1 MDTKKHELQ
10 HDLSRHSC
18 LFVSIRG
25 SVSAGFQMLNLQC
38 EAACS
43 IQTEQSDVA
52 HRNHLSG
59 LRQIPFRH
67 LFRSMFA
74 HCNPSSKADA
84 TMPSA
89 PENQVSSDDIDA
101 VVEAAGHS
109 RPDSDARHQGVR
121 QPQDSLAEIES
132 LEHLLRE
139 ADAHPSPEAPI
150 PEHPAV
156 SLVTGDPPV
165 TTSACIACHA
175 TSARRL
181 YSIEGVSEELVE
193 CENCGLGSLYPMPTA
208 ERIRSFYPA
217 EYYGEPTAKF
227 EPLVEFGVR
236 LGAKMRVESLV
247 GDLPARSKVLDIG
260 CGRGVMLRALL
271 DLGHEAHGVEIAPEA
286 ASGADSLAQ
295 IRIAPELAKANY
307 KENTFDAVIMWHVLE
322 HLPHPEQTLA
332 EIRRILRPGGRLIL
346 AVPNFGSLQSQR
358 TGHDWFHLD
367 LPRHLYHFTPET
379 LQRLLA
385 CNEFH
390 CESVRHMAML
400 QNSFGWL
407 QSILNRISGTPRNSL
422 YSLLH
427 RGGEHP
433 VVKNLSRLQRWQL
446 KLGYWIGLPIA
457 AAVSLLETAT
467 QQGGTIA
474 VTATLGRS
482 TTPNAVVTNVQPL
495 AVQPAFA

>member
-1 MDTKKHELQ
+1 M
-10 HDLSRHSC
+10 
-18 LFVSIRG
+18 
-25 SVSAGFQMLNLQC
+25 
-38 EAACS
+38 
-43 IQTEQSDVA
+43 
-52 HRNHLSG
+52 
-59 LRQIPFRH
+59 
-67 LFRSMFA
+67 
-74 HCNPSSKADA
+74 
-84 TMPSA
+84 
-89 PENQVSSDDIDA
+89 
-101 VVEAAGHS
+101 
-109 RPDSDARHQGVR
+109 
-121 QPQDSLAEIES
+121 
-132 LEHLLRE
+132 LRE
-139 ADAHPSPEAPI
+139 ADADSSPEAPI

-156 SLVTGDPPV
+156 SLVTGDARV
-165 TTSACIACHA
+165 ATSACIACHS

-193 CENCGLGSLYPMPTA
+193 CENCGLGSLYPMPTT
-208 ERIRSFYPA
+208 ERIQSFYPA

-247 GDLPARSKVLDIG
+247 GDLPSGSRVLDIG

-286 ASGADSLAQ
+286 ASGADPRAQ

-307 KENTFDAVIMWHVLE
+307 EENTFDAVIMWHVLE

-358 TGHDWFHLD
+358 TGNDWFHLD

-385 CNEFH
+385 SNEFH
-390 CESVRHMAML
+390 YESVRHMAML

-407 QSILNRISGTPRNSL
+407 QSILNRVSGTPRNSL

-433 VVKNLSRLQRWQL
+433 VVRNLSRLQQCQL
-446 KLGYWIGLPIA
+446 KLGYWFGLPIA
-457 AAVSLLETAT
+457 AGISLLEVAT
-467 QQGGTIA
+467 RQGGTIA

-482 TTPNAVVTNVQPL
+482 TTPNAVVTNAQPVE
-495 AVQPAFA
+495 VQPAFA

>member
-1 MDTKKHELQ
+1 MHSVPEKQ
-10 HDLSRHSC
+10 LSPD
-18 LFVSIRG
+18 
-25 SVSAGFQMLNLQC
+25 
-38 EAACS
+38 
-43 IQTEQSDVA
+43 DVD
-52 HRNHLSG
+52 S
-59 LRQIPFRH
+59 
-67 LFRSMFA
+67 
-74 HCNPSSKADA
+74 
-84 TMPSA
+84 
-89 PENQVSSDDIDA
+89 
-101 VVEAAGHS
+101 VVEAAGNS
-109 RPDSDARHQGVR
+109 RGSSDALYAGVR
-121 QPQDSLAEIES
+121 QPQDALAEIES
-132 LEHLLRE
+132 LEHLLRQ
-139 ADAHPSPEAPI
+139 ADLASLPVANI

-156 SLVTGDPPV
+156 SLVSGEPRVSTPP
-165 TTSACIACHA
+165 CIACRA
-175 TSARRL
+175 TTAQRL

-193 CENCGLGSLYPMPTA
+193 CENCGLGSLYPMPTS
-208 ERIRSFYPA
+208 ERIQSFYPA

-247 GDLPARSKVLDIG
+247 GDLPTGSKVLDIG

-286 ASGADSLAQ
+286 ASGADPRAQ
-295 IRIAPELAKANY
+295 IRIAPELVKASY
-307 KENTFDAVIMWHVLE
+307 DENTFDAVIMWHVLE

-358 TGHDWFHLD
+358 TGNDWFHLD

-390 CESVRHMAML
+390 YESVRHMAML

-407 QSILNRISGTPRNSL
+407 QSILNRISSTPRNSL

-433 VVKNLSRLQRWQL
+433 VVKSLSRLQRWQL
-446 KLGYWIGLPIA
+446 KFGYWVGLPIA
-457 AAVSLLETAT
+457 ACISLLETVT
-467 QQGGTIA
+467 RQGGTIA
-474 VTATLGRS
+474 VTATLGRAA
-482 TTPNAVVTNVQPL
+482 TPNAVVTNAQPL
-495 AVQPAFA
+495 AAQPAHA

>member
-1 MDTKKHELQ
+1 
-10 HDLSRHSC
+10 
-18 LFVSIRG
+18 
-25 SVSAGFQMLNLQC
+25 
-38 EAACS
+38 
-43 IQTEQSDVA
+43 
-52 HRNHLSG
+52 
-59 LRQIPFRH
+59 
-67 LFRSMFA
+67 
-74 HCNPSSKADA
+74 
-84 TMPSA
+84 MPNV
-89 PENQVSSDDIDA
+89 PENQLSPEDVDSILKA
-101 VVEAAGHS
+101 VDYS
-109 RPDSDARHQGVR
+109 RTDSDARLADVR
-121 QPQDSLAEIES
+121 QPQDALAEIES
-132 LEHLLRE
+132 LENLLRE
-139 ADAHPSPEAPI
+139 AAADSSFEAAI

-156 SLVTGDPPV
+156 SLVAGESRISTPP
-165 TTSACIACHA
+165 CIACHS
-175 TSARRL
+175 TSAARL

-193 CENCGLGSLYPMPTA
+193 CENCGLGSLYPMPAA
-208 ERIRSFYPA
+208 ERIQSFYPA

-247 GDLPARSKVLDIG
+247 GDLPAGSKVLDIG

-286 ASGADSLAQ
+286 ASGADPRAQ

-307 KENTFDAVIMWHVLE
+307 EENTFDAVIMWHVLE
-322 HLPHPEQTLA
+322 HLPHPEMTLA

-385 CNEFH
+385 CNGFH
-390 CESVRHMAML
+390 SESVRHLAML

-407 QSILNRISGTPRNSL
+407 QSLLNRVSGTPRNSL

-427 RGGEHP
+427 RGGEHS
-433 VVKNLSRLQRWQL
+433 VVKNLSRLQRWHL
-446 KLGYWIGLPIA
+446 KVGYWFGLPVA
-457 AAVSLLETAT
+457 AAVSLLEAAT

-474 VTATLGRS
+474 VTATLGRTS
-482 TTPNAVVTNVQPL
+482 TPNAVATVIDYL
-495 AVQPAFA
+495 ATQHALA